1 MLAFCAVS
9 CHPWPW
15 KMMEDKTASHLESA
29 SFQESPI
36 LSRRLPAWMK
46 VGAIAAASALAGGLA
61 AAWFYRNTLNKL
73 RQAES
78 DPDNSDFWI
87 QKDEA
92 DRDT

>member
-1 MLAFCAVS
+1 
-9 CHPWPW
+9 
-15 KMMEDKTASHLESA
+15 MMANKTASHLESA
-29 SFQESPI
+29 SFNESPI

-61 AAWFYRNTLNKL
+61 AAWFYRNTLKKL

-78 DPDNSDFWI
+78 DLDNSDFWI
-87 QKDEA
+87 QKDEV

>member
-1 MLAFCAVS
+1 
-9 CHPWPW
+9 
-15 KMMEDKTASHLESA
+15 MEDKAASHLESA
-29 SFQESPI
+29 RSTESPP
-36 LSRRLPAWMK
+36 SDGRFPAWIK

-78 DPDNSDFWI
+78 GADNSDFWI
-87 QKDEA
+87 QKDEV